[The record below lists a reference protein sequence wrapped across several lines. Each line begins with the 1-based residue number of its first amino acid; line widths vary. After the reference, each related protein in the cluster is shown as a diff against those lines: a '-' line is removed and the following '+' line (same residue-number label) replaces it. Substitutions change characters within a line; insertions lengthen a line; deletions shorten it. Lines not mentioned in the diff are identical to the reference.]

1 MTRRILTGWRG
12 GFKKALDEGETLSV
26 IARMLE
32 RQPSS
37 VYRVANRTSGIARL
51 PARSADGLGQHLHC
65 HADGA
70 ALALCDAGQ
79 GGAQGHGKRG
89 ARADKAGQQTAGK
102 TASVVAWDRGTEM
115 ASHRNFSIAADVQVY
130 FLIRT
135 AHGSESAM
143 RTRMAFCDGPR
154 QTLQF
159 TNPPK
164 NWRKLWVLHPPV
176 ESIGAAPHRR
186 QR

>member
-12 GFKKALDEGETLSV
+12 GFKKALDEGETLRA

-89 ARADKAGQQTAGK
+89 VRADKPGQQTAGK
-102 TASVVAWDRGTEM
+102 TTSVVTWDRGTEM
-115 ASHRNFSIAADVQVY
+115 ASHRNFSIATDVQVY
-130 FLIRT
+130 FYDP
-135 AHGSESAM
+135 HS
-143 RTRMAFCDGPR
+143 PR
-154 QTLQF
+154 QRVSNENTNGLLREPASDLAIYEPAEKLAETLGVAS
-159 TNPPK
+159 T
-164 NWRKLWVLHPPV
+164 
-176 ESIGAAPHRR
+176 G
-186 QR
+186 